1 MADADGT
8 IPVQVCYAWPE
19 RNILLDLQLP
29 AGCTVQQAIIV
40 SGILEKVPE
49 LDLASI
55 RVGVY
60 GKLKPLEAILEPHD
74 RIELYRPLIADP
86 KEARRRR
93 ASVKRSR

>member
-1 MADADGT
+1 
-8 IPVQVCYAWPE
+8 V
-19 RNILLDLQLP
+19 P
-29 AGCTVQQAIIV
+29 AGCTVQQAIIA